1 MIYERNVIF
10 QNQSNIAQIF
20 DAYHKDYSP
29 KAIKDSI
36 QMPVNAEMKDGILYV
51 PVKYAIMAV
60 RYNYTPP
67 HFIRMKKQ
75 KHFIITIKKICD

>member
-1 MIYERNVIF
+1 MECKKQCATMIYERNVIF

-51 PVKYAIMAV
+51 PVKYAIMVV

-67 HFIRMKKQ
+67 TFY
-75 KHFIITIKKICD
+75 